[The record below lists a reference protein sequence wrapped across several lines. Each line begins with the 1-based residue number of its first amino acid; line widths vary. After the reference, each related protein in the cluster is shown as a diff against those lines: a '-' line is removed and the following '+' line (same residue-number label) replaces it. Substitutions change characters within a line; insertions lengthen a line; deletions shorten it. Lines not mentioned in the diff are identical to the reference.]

1 MSSDRA
7 GAPPEGY
14 AARIDKARTDKARI
28 DKARIDE
35 HLVRRLLTEQFPRS
49 AGLR

>member
-28 DKARIDE
+28 DE

>member
-14 AARIDKARTDKARI
+14 AARIDKARI